1 MITIPLRPGCLSF
14 QERIPF
20 MSSVNKSTTNRAS
33 RLRSFAIVALLL
45 SVAPTS
51 RLAPAQDH
59 YYGSSTSSLGSS
71 FSWPWWHSMYFH
83 ANGSPRY
90 ESGFA
95 LSTRNTQHRL
105 PINPPICGPSYGYY
119 QPCWKQIPVVRRC
132 VACETFPANREIPNT
147 TTSTTPTAIPQIPP
161 APEETEAT
169 DTTEEKEE
177 GNPEMEPVAP
187 LPSP

>member
-1 MITIPLRPGCLSF
+1 M
-14 QERIPF
+14 
-20 MSSVNKSTTNRAS
+20 VNVNTSTPNRAS
-33 RLRSFAIVALLL
+33 RLRSFVIVAALLT
-45 SVAPTS
+45 VAPTHHM
-51 RLAPAQDH
+51 AMAQDH
-59 YYGSSTSSLGSS
+59 YYGSSTSSLEST
-71 FSWPWWHSMYFH
+71 FSRPWWHSLYFH

-132 VACETFPANREIPNT
+132 VACETFPANREIP
-147 TTSTTPTAIPQIPP
+147 TSITSPNPTQIPQVPP
-161 APEETEAT
+161 APEDTEAT
-169 DTTEEKEE
+169 GTTDEKED
-177 GNPEMEPVAP
+177 GTPEMEAPEP